1 MKLKTANS
9 VRNAGHVW
17 NRRVKN
23 RRDFCAWSEAKG
35 MVKTMKNK
43 KDYLGILA
51 GELIIYIGY
60 IIAVAVLKEEHNATF
75 FMGCGFVTV
84 AFAVQVA
91 VNCMLAS
98 KYRSIRDYFFNL
110 PIHNISGVYLFVEIL
125 AATVIIF
132 LNVNTKIG
140 FVVQIIILT
149 IFMVLIISGFA
160 QKDILQTQEAK
171 REELTGG
178 LRELEREIKALN
190 VYTDDPEI
198 KKLLSELSEIARY
211 GVPCSDERV
220 ASTEAEIRLSLDIL
234 KDAVKYKNAEKARE
248 TIKVLEELFDKRNTL
263 AKTLR

>member
-1 MKLKTANS
+1 
-9 VRNAGHVW
+9 
-17 NRRVKN
+17 
-23 RRDFCAWSEAKG
+23 
-35 MVKTMKNK
+35 MKNK

-132 LNVNTKIG
+132 LNVNT
-140 FVVQIIILT
+140 T
-149 IFMVLIISGFA
+149 GFA

-220 ASTEAEIRLSLDIL
+220 ASAEAEIRLSLDIL